1 MDFCKIPFTSARSGL
16 ARFTQTVAYYLPLP
30 FIPAISLTKPKPE
43 LVRYR

>member
-30 FIPAISLTKPKPE
+30 FIPVEVWYQSWNMITL
-43 LVRYR
+43 